1 MTTSTG
7 VLTQPA
13 ASRVDP
19 IGTPRASVTQVP
31 EHRAA
36 QQGPCS
42 RRTSISSPDRNS
54 RKASPIRL
62 EDLHRQVHLDPA
74 EHRRPEHDAGHQLEH
89 DRRQPQPRREAE
101 GERRRG
107 AHQDDEEQV
116 VERHVGHGGPLRVRR
131 SRAVG
136 ARPR

>member
-13 ASRVDP
+13 ASRVSP

-36 QQGPCS
+36 QQGALQPAYVDLQPGQEQQEGQ
-42 RRTSISSPDRNS
+42 PDQ
-54 RKASPIRL
+54 AQ
-62 EDLHRQVHLDPA
+62 DLHRQVHLDPA
-74 EHRRPEHDAGHQLEH
+74 EHGRPEHDSGDQLEH

-116 VERHVGHGGPLRVRR
+116 VERHVGHGGSPQ
-131 SRAVG
+131 S
-136 ARPR
+136 P